1 MALVLPKYGN
11 ALTLLKAQRKDGDPP
26 PKKTARLD
34 PPAPGSASTS
44 TSASLLSGAPVKLTL
59 VNGPGKP
66 HSASRTV
73 STEPPSG
80 YKRTLFGRLANTIR
94 TILPTER
101 SGDECMSITE
111 AHHACR
117 TLVRAMDMGEN
128 VYRALSQQLEQYIT
142 KLSSKMTKSQENQA
156 EWVDLLAGE
165 WKSFENRLKTLQ
177 CMLSDIDRVYVPS
190 HSDLTS
196 IYDLG
201 LAAFRDMIMIQSITD
216 KIQEGIVGWLNQER
230 LNSRPDYGQR
240 ESILTLRNCLVA
252 LRLYGQYLEE
262 PYLVATTSYWTDEG
276 AVQRNADDFSAA
288 AYIENCVKN
297 IKTEEDRARVVLLPG
312 GWEPVGKVTEQAL
325 LADVAPMLA
334 SKALATLLLA
344 QNKEAL
350 KSMCEL
356 YRHAG
361 VLTDF
366 RVAFKTILL
375 DNVREIVMAGA
386 DPTVGKKSRTSK
398 ARSRG
403 KTEDIHPDEK
413 IVPGLIALRTFAK
426 EVIKDCFNET
436 KRGDFAGALDDAFSI
451 GVGARDYVPSAMMAQ
466 ALDREMRRG
475 QRNESDEA
483 WKAKL
488 FGILELSRYTRD
500 KDVFREIYTRALAK
514 RLLTHS
520 TTDDDMEKTLIVKLK
535 SDYDPEFSA
544 GDIMFKDLQQSS
556 GDMEDYRRRIE
567 YSADE
572 LDQSLN
578 VVVLTHA
585 KWPSFKEHNM
595 LAADDVSSTVS
606 RKRGQAVQTTTTV
619 AELPPKMAASLYRFE
634 KYYKSKHERR
644 RMAWFHSLG
653 TVVLTSRFPGGNKE
667 ISVSMYQALVLLLF
681 NEQDQYTA
689 AEIQARTKL
698 SKEDLEVTLQSLA
711 LGKKRV
717 LVRADSKTAKEIA
730 LEDEFKWNSEFTDT
744 KRNLRIQSIQQQTTM
759 EETQEAEKDI
769 VEGRSHVIDAA
780 IVRIMKAKKTL
791 TYEQL
796 KTETIEALKKHFLP
810 TVADIKKRI
819 DDLQEK
825 EYIERDLSDK
835 NLFRY
840 VA

>member
-1 MALVLPKYGN
+1 MALVLPKYGD
-11 ALTLLKAQRKDGDPP
+11 ALTLLKAQP
-26 PKKTARLD
+26 
-34 PPAPGSASTS
+34 PGSASK
-44 TSASLLSGAPVKLTL
+44 SASLSALPGGPIKLAL
-59 VNGPGKP
+59 INGP
-66 HSASRTV
+66 V

-80 YKRTLFGRLANTIR
+80 YKRTLLGRMANTIR
-94 TILPTER
+94 VTLPTAT

-111 AHHACR
+111 AYHACR
-117 TLVRAMDMGEN
+117 TLVRAMDMGEDI
-128 VYRALSQQLEQYIT
+128 YRILSQQLEQYIT
-142 KLSSKMTKSQENQA
+142 RLSSKMTGNHEDLSK
-156 EWVDLLAGE
+156 WICLLAEE
-165 WKSFENRLKTLQ
+165 WRLFENRLKTLQ
-177 CMLSDIDRVYVPS
+177 CMLSDVDRVYVPS
-190 HSDLTS
+190 RPAITT

-201 LAAFRDMIMIQSITD
+201 LGAFRDMIMIQSITD
-216 KIQEGIVGWLNQER
+216 KIQEGIVDWLNQER
-230 LNSRPDYGQR
+230 LNARPDNAQR
-240 ESILTLRNCLVA
+240 QSILTLRNCLVA

-288 AYIENCVKN
+288 AYLETSIAN
-297 IKTEEDRARVVLLPG
+297 IKAEEDRARVVLLPG

-325 LADVAPMLA
+325 LADAAPMLA
-334 SKALATLLLA
+334 SKALATLLVT
-344 QNKEAL
+344 QNKPLL
-350 KSMCEL
+350 KATCEL

-361 VLTDF
+361 ALQDF
-366 RVAFKTILL
+366 RIAFKTILL
-375 DNVREIVMAGA
+375 ENVREIVMAGA
-386 DPTVGKKSRTSK
+386 DPAVGKKSRTSK

-403 KTEDIHPDEK
+403 KTEDLHPDEK
-413 IVPGLIALRTFAK
+413 MVPALIALRRFAK
-426 EVIKDCFNET
+426 EVTRECFGEMN
-436 KRGDFAGALDDAFSI
+436 RGDFASALDDAFSI

-475 QRNESDEA
+475 QRGESDDV
-483 WKAKL
+483 WKNKL
-488 FGILELSRYTRD
+488 FSILELSRYTRD

-514 RLLTHS
+514 RLLTQS

-535 SDYDPEFSA
+535 SEYDPEFSA

-567 YSADE
+567 HSADE

-595 LAADDVSSTVS
+595 LAADDASEFVSK
-606 RKRGQAVQTTTTV
+606 KRGQAPQANTTMV
-619 AELPPKMAASLYRFE
+619 ELPPKMAAALYRFE
-634 KYYKSKHERR
+634 KHYKSKHERR

-681 NEQDQYTA
+681 NEQDQFSA

-698 SKEDLEVTLQSLA
+698 GKEDLEVTLQSLA

-717 LVRADSKTAKEIA
+717 LVRADAKATKDIA
-730 LEDEFKWNSEFTDT
+730 TPDEFKWNKEFTDT
-744 KRNLRIQSIQQQTTM
+744 KRNFRIQSIQQQTTM

-780 IVRIMKAKKTL
+780 IVRIMKAKKTR

-796 KTETIEALKKHFLP
+796 KTETIEALKRHFLP

-825 EYIERDLSDK
+825 EYIERDPSDK
-835 NLFRY
+835 NVFRY